1 MPAPLI
7 AYNNP
12 LFEKDSPIPQER
24 VVSDDYLHRLV
35 ERMGEAARLAQR
47 AGFDGIDLKSC
58 HRYLGSEL
66 LSAYN
71 RPGDF
76 GGSFENRT
84 RFLRE
89 SVQAAKAAVTGDFL
103 ITSRLNVY
111 DGFPYPLR
119 LWGQHQGRPGAGPHR
134 AFEIGG
140 ILHQELGLGLLDV
153 TIGNP
158 YVNPHVN
165 RPADAQPYP
174 LPESPLVGLGRML
187 ACVKTI
193 QQAYPSLAVVGSGLS
208 YPRQFA
214 GQLAAG
220 ALEQGCFQL
229 AGFGRMA
236 FAYPNFAKDMLS
248 GKGLDSK
255 QCCVACGKCSQLMR
269 LGSMAGVWCGIPS
282 TPPCTGKPSK
292 KPHPNREK
300 GAFPMKKTAI
310 VTGARRGIGLAI
322 AKKLLEGGYRVV
334 LCATTAAGEVTTL
347 LEELTRLGE
356 AYYLRCDISR
366 PEDRDNLLDQVL
378 ERFGRLDVLVNNAG
392 VACKQRLSILE
403 TTPESFERLMKVNCE
418 GTFFLCQGGANR
430 MIACQRQNLEDYHPR
445 IVNIS
450 SISAYTSSTNRGEYC
465 ISKAGISM
473 ITQLFADELASYG
486 IPVFE
491 VRPGIIATDMTAPVH
506 EKYEKL
512 IAQGVTPIRRFGQ
525 PEDVADCVWAACSGL
540 LDFGTGTVL
549 NADGGFHLR
558 RL

>member
-1 MPAPLI
+1 
-7 AYNNP
+7 
-12 LFEKDSPIPQER
+12 
-24 VVSDDYLHRLV
+24 
-35 ERMGEAARLAQR
+35 
-47 AGFDGIDLKSC
+47 
-58 HRYLGSEL
+58 
-66 LSAYN
+66 
-71 RPGDF
+71 
-76 GGSFENRT
+76 
-84 RFLRE
+84 
-89 SVQAAKAAVTGDFL
+89 
-103 ITSRLNVY
+103 
-111 DGFPYPLR
+111 
-119 LWGQHQGRPGAGPHR
+119 
-134 AFEIGG
+134 
-140 ILHQELGLGLLDV
+140 
-153 TIGNP
+153 
-158 YVNPHVN
+158 
-165 RPADAQPYP
+165 
-174 LPESPLVGLGRML
+174 
-187 ACVKTI
+187 
-193 QQAYPSLAVVGSGLS
+193 
-208 YPRQFA
+208 
-214 GQLAAG
+214 
-220 ALEQGCFQL
+220 
-229 AGFGRMA
+229 
-236 FAYPNFAKDMLS
+236 
-248 GKGLDSK
+248 
-255 QCCVACGKCSQLMR
+255 
-269 LGSMAGVWCGIPS
+269 
-282 TPPCTGKPSK
+282 
-292 KPHPNREK
+292 
-300 GAFPMKKTAI
+300 MKKTAI

-334 LCATTAAGEVTTL
+334 LCATTAAGEVTAL

-473 ITQLFADELASYG
+473 ITQL
-486 IPVFE
+486 
-491 VRPGIIATDMTAPVH
+491 
-506 EKYEKL
+506 